1 VKGEGG
7 QGIKVS
13 YYISS
18 GRQNIHYKKY
28 KPITLTLAS
37 WTLRERTHSRQRLK
51 NILLVGIYFLE
62 QYDK

>member
-1 VKGEGG
+1 MA
-7 QGIKVS
+7 I

-28 KPITLTLAS
+28 KPISLTLQVTS
-37 WTLRERTHSRQRLK
+37 CGSTRTSSLK

-62 QYDK
+62 QFDKKC